1 MLLGFKHQNILIKSN
16 LGKPYSENNEN
27 ENCTYQSTYLKQGGY
42 ALRKHV
48 KLANSETDA
57 SRNMEIRN

>member
-42 ALRKHV
+42 A
-48 KLANSETDA
+48 
-57 SRNMEIRN
+57 